1 MEEGQDLE
9 TSNGTAFEDQVE
21 TKARTFASA
30 GASRLHGGAN
40 RDARFE
46 DGAVTIPSGDTRA
59 VAHPLPANESS
70 FLPPSVVATTEAQSV
85 TPPLVEEVQAIHIS
99 STILRDEQI
108 QDLEERLAESEKA
121 TAALLRAKEADTKRK
136 RRILAVLLCFALMV
150 GGGVSVWH
158 FGVSPEFGDSAP
170 SNSTMAAAP
179 VEAPVAASVVVPVAS
194 PIAVPP
200 SAAPSVAPVA
210 APSGTPMMMTTTTM
224 GDNDH
229 NSTGVDMTNTTT
241 TSTIEYADDSMI
253 RGQQVV
259 LVKSCKFGP
268 HLNSFQWQS
277 NYTRMSLCGQEKET
291 TWPIGVWYKI
301 EILALLRPPGLTI
314 WLDGVPTK
322 LTLWSPGGDECLS
335 LGGEFA
341 YPDRNL
347 TWTPSASSSDVD
359 AGLDAPRPVYLQI
372 SPLDAHGQGVFSI
385 TINSLDPSCLIQER
399 HQVGDVPVPQLPAIS
414 RSSSPAVASSTIAP
428 TTTSPGPT
436 TTSVP
441 RYERPTAS
449 PILTDTTMMMGNNE
463 IMTTP
468 LSNQSYTATDGIS
481 GKKGSI
487 ILVAFVFFLVAT
499 LVAVSGLVVCS
510 YRSRWQQ
517 QQQQQTTHQRDND
530 NNQCNDPLER
540 STAPPL
546 QFFIDVNG

>member
-1 MEEGQDLE
+1 MEENQDLE
-9 TSNGTAFEDQVE
+9 TSNGTAFEEQAE
-21 TKARTFASA
+21 TKARTSASA
-30 GASRLHGGAN
+30 GASRLLGGAN
-40 RDARFE
+40 RNAGLD
-46 DGAVTIPSGDTRA
+46 DGAVTITPGDTRA
-59 VAHPLPANESS
+59 VAHPLSANESS
-70 FLPPSVVATTEAQSV
+70 FLPPSVAAAEAQSV

-99 STILRDEQI
+99 PTILRDEQI

-136 RRILAVLLCFALMV
+136 RRVLTVFLCFVVLV
-150 GGGVSVWH
+150 GGGVSVWY
-158 FGVSPEFGDSAP
+158 FGVSPEFGKSAP

-179 VEAPVAASVVVPVAS
+179 LAATVAAPVAALVAP
-194 PIAVPP
+194 PIAPP
-200 SAAPSVAPVA
+200 IAASSAAPFVTPVA
-210 APSGTPMMMTTTTM
+210 APSGIPTTTT
-224 GDNDH
+224 
-229 NSTGVDMTNTTT
+229 TPTN
-241 TSTIEYADDSMI
+241 EQADDSMI

-259 LVKSCKFGP
+259 LVTSCEFGP
-268 HLNSFQWQS
+268 HFRTFQWQS
-277 NYTRMSLCGQEKET
+277 NYTRMTVCGQEKET
-291 TWPIGVWYKI
+291 KWPNSVWYKI
-301 EILALLRPPGLTI
+301 ENLIMLRPSGLTI
-314 WLDGVPTK
+314 WLDGVPAK
-322 LTLWSPGGDECLS
+322 LALWFIPERDSLPPRGDKCLS
-335 LGGEFA
+335 TGGEFA
-341 YPDRNL
+341 YPEREF
-347 TWTPSASSSDVD
+347 TWPSSNSSDVD
-359 AGLDAPRPVYLQI
+359 IGLDEPRPVYLQI
-372 SPLDAHGQGVFSI
+372 SPLDAHGLPGVFSI
-385 TINSLDPSCLIQER
+385 TIKSRDPSCILETR
-399 HQVGDVPVPQLPAIS
+399 HHDATVPSPQLLPTS
-414 RSSSPAVASSTIAP
+414 RGSSPAAVASSTIAP